1 MTKERLQKAEKLID
15 FVQNDQKIAASEYR
29 ELQKMNNNHESSN
42 KDCLLILEQSERIKE
57 LESAMQEYVIYWD
70 NFYSEVPVKRGYAN
84 NWHLKFKQL
93 LSEKK

>member
-42 KDCLLILEQSERIKE
+42 KDYLLILEQSERITE
-57 LESAMQEYVIYWD
+57 LEAAMQEFLEACCIIKGPQGFKY
-70 NFYSEVPVKRGYAN
+70 GYLQ
-84 NWHLKFKQL
+84 HHYDKFKQL
-93 LSEKK
+93 LKKE